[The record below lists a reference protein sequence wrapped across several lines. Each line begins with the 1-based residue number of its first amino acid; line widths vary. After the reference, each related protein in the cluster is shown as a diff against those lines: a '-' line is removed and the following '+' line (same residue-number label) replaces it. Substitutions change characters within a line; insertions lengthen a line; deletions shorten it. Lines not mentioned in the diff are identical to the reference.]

1 MVIKNSPGQLS
12 LARMLAYQ
20 TEAMESK
27 TFFNLPEATLLG
39 AQEDGT
45 FFGPRQKHSFDTHW
59 STLQEQAMSKESLF
73 DLFAGKIPVIR
84 QPSFL
89 SPEECTKMV
98 EILKSHKI
106 GIYDINH
113 VWPRVGCVGIAQTDY
128 VHNKDEY
135 FAKVKEAFSLHDRW
149 RDELGIDVVERVM
162 QSLKSASGMLVRR
175 AREDERDYFAGVV
188 RGIDTGIQIHADYA
202 PFEGNGW
209 EIGRIVAQMSWNI
222 LLNPIAG
229 GDTFIFDR
237 QWQAPKDDLAWRKA
251 FPKYAYD
258 PRIVEGHALKVI
270 KPTPGDLYWIN
281 PRNFH
286 EVRGCDISR
295 DSADHGVPT
304 RYTVS
309 SFVGFVPAHNGEPDT
324 IILWS

>member
-1 MVIKNSPGQLS
+1 
-12 LARMLAYQ
+12 
-20 TEAMESK
+20 MESK
-27 TFFNLPEATLLG
+27 SFFNLPEATLLG
-39 AQEDGT
+39 AHEDKT
-45 FFGPRQKHSFDTHW
+45 FFGPRQTHTFETHW
-59 STLQEQAMSKESLF
+59 TTFQEQKMSKQSLF
-73 DLFAGKIPVIR
+73 DLFAGNIPVIR
-84 QPSFL
+84 QEEFL
-89 SPEECTKMV
+89 SLEECAKMV
-98 EILKSHKI
+98 EVLKDHKI

-113 VWPRVGCVGIAQTDY
+113 VWPRVDKEG
-128 VHNKDEY
+128 Y
-135 FAKVKEAFSLHDRW
+135 FAKVKEACSLQDRW

-162 QSLKSASGMLVRR
+162 HSLKTASGMIVRC
-175 AREDERDYFAGVV
+175 AREEEKDYFAGVI
-188 RGIDTGIQIHADYA
+188 RAIDTGIQIHADYA

-222 LLNPIAG
+222 LLNPTAG

-258 PRIVEGHALKVI
+258 PRIVDGHALKVV

-286 EVRGCDISR
+286 EVRACDISK
-295 DSADHGVPT
+295 DSADKGALT

-309 SFVGFVPAHNGEPDT
+309 SFAGFVPAHDGEPDT